1 MDLQSF
7 RTWFDTLFINKITN
21 NIREF
26 NSYSAS
32 QDVQVVSEYLIPLA
46 SHGKRFRPYLAYSAL
61 DTQTPEDHIDL
72 FVAIELLHIYA
83 LIHDDIMDGGVVRH
97 GVSCAHQRF
106 GEVYKNQKVGEG
118 LAILLGDLV
127 YQWSYE
133 SVLNY
138 VSKHPTYR
146 EKILQIFNT
155 LIKEV
160 IHGQMLDVIAPVK
173 DVYSEELITQKMY
186 LKTARYSFVH
196 PIQLGFAAK
205 GEQMDSFAETYGG
218 ALGLMFQ
225 IQDDLFDVTQGTGK
239 SSFSDIETNQQT
251 ILSWYMHTKADGVYK
266 KEYVSCIGK
275 KLTEEEKE
283 KVCTLLEHSGAYG
296 YAKEQVES
304 YYQKAIGSGGITTK
318 WQQVAGMVHNRM
330 S

>member
-7 RTWFDTLFINKITN
+7 RTWFDTQFINRITN
-21 NIREF
+21 NIQEF

-32 QDVQVVSEYLIPLA
+32 LDVQAISEYLIPLA
-46 SHGKRFRPYLAYSAL
+46 SHGKRFRPYLVYAAL
-61 DTQTPEDHIDL
+61 DTERSEDHIDL
-72 FVAIELLHIYA
+72 FVAIELLHVYA
-83 LIHDDIMDGGVVRH
+83 LIHDDVMDGGSVRH
-97 GVSCAHQRF
+97 GISCAHKQF
-106 GEVYKNQKVGEG
+106 SEVYKNQKVGEG

-133 SVLNY
+133 SILNY
-138 VSKHPTYR
+138 VSKYPAYK
-146 EKILQIFNT
+146 EKILNIYNT

-173 DVYSEELITQKMY
+173 DVYSEELIIQKMY

-196 PIQLGFAAK
+196 PIQLGYAAK
-205 GEQMDSFAETYGG
+205 GEQMDSFADTYGG

-225 IQDDLFDVTQGTGK
+225 IQDDLLDVTQGTGK
-239 SSFSDIETNQQT
+239 SSFLDMETSQQT
-251 ILSWYMHTKADGVYK
+251 ILSWYMYTKADDVYK
-266 KEYVSCIGK
+266 KEYAGYVGR

-283 KVCTLLEHSGAYG
+283 KVCTLLEHSGAYT
-296 YAKEQVES
+296 YAKEQVEV
-304 YYQKAIGSGGITTK
+304 YYQRAIGGYGVTTK
-318 WQQVAGMVHNRM
+318 WQQIAGMVHNRI